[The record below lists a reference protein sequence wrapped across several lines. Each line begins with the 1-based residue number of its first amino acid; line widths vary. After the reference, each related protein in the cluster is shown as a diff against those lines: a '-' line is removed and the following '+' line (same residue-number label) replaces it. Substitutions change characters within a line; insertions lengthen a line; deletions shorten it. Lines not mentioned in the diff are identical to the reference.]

1 MEAMNLLQNNGMGQQ
16 QQQQQIHQQLPM
28 SQPQLQH
35 QRMLP
40 CPSNQV
46 HTQSNCFRLVI
57 IIKYNVDPI
66 ARHLI
71 TGLFT
76 SPVRG
81 QSD

>member
-1 MEAMNLLQNNGMGQQ
+1 MFKFQVVWYSDGYQVEDKIIFTFFKMFLQMEAMNLLQNNGMGQQQ

-46 HTQSNCFRLVI
+46 YIQ
-57 IIKYNVDPI
+57 
-66 ARHLI
+66 
-71 TGLFT
+71 
-76 SPVRG
+76 
-81 QSD
+81 